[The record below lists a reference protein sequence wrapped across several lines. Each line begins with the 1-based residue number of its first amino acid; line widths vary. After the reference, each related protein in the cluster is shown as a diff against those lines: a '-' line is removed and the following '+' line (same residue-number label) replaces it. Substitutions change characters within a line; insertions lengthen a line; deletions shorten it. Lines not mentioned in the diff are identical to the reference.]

1 MFSISP
7 LSEHNSPELASASY
21 SKGEKFQVT
30 PHKQQHGHVPLLH
43 EPNKGLIP
51 YTADSEILKSCD
63 VKFPLRIRLLA
74 LRELAERLRNEAFGK
89 KKESALDLRIIS
101 YMAPQESQNQDV
113 MNLLAQC

>member
-1 MFSISP
+1 M
-7 LSEHNSPELASASY
+7 
-21 SKGEKFQVT
+21 
-30 PHKQQHGHVPLLH
+30 
-43 EPNKGLIP
+43 
-51 YTADSEILKSCD
+51 KSCD

-113 MNLLAQC
+113 MNLLAQCQAVSSNQSDQGLLRKNLINAFGNQGLNKNFSQGFQQMQFKVQKTKLKQFK